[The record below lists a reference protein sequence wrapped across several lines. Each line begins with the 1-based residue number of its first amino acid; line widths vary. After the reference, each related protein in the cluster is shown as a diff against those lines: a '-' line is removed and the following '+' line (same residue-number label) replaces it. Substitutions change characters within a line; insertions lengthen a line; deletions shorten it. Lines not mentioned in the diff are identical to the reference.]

1 MVIYDSAAIFIQK
14 ATTLRD
20 KIIKIDAIIVALE
33 DTALKS
39 AVKDHIEEYWL
50 DDGQS
55 KIKTVYKGTDAVLES
70 IKSFEKLRQ
79 MYVNRLNGRQV
90 RLVDGKSLMNRRGN
104 GFN

>member
-39 AVKDHIEEYWL
+39 AVKDHIKEYWL